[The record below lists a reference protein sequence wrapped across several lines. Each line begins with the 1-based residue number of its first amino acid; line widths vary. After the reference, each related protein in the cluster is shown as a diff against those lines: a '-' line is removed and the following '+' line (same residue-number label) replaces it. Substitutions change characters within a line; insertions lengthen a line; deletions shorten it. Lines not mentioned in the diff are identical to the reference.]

1 MEIILGWSMEDEEEW
16 DPNGVDEYPDHD
28 LGNVQS

>member
-1 MEIILGWSMEDEEEW
+1 VEIILEWSMEDEKEW
-16 DPNGVDEYPDHD
+16 DPNGVDEHPDRD